1 MTDNQRLAL
10 LRSAEKELKLTTRGH
25 VQWKADGKEGG
36 HWKRALAAIDKLE
49 RDLAGPPVPDLGPLW
64 IPGKSVLDHD
74 LTHATTGVP
83 LYPAYDDA
91 FNQGRVILA
100 VEPMEVFRQS
110 SANPGEA
117 FYAKGKSGLRYWYG
131 HLDRGHPVGRK
142 FAKGDAVGKVAANTI
157 GGGPH
162 VHLGINIELIA
173 GQGKQLK
180 HHTNYTHGAPTVGA
194 QLRVLLAT

>member
-1 MTDNQRLAL
+1 MTDKQRLATL
-10 LRSAEKELKLTTRGH
+10 NRARSHLRLTKQGFNLKGSEWRAAWAELE
-25 VQWKADGKEGG
+25 
-36 HWKRALAAIDKLE
+36 KLE
-49 RDLAGPPVPDLGPLW
+49 QDFRADVPDLGPLW

-162 VHLGINIELIA
+162 VHLGINVELIA
-173 GQGKQLK
+173 GQGKQLR

-194 QLRVLLAT
+194 QLRVLLQP